1 MHTSV
6 VLIAM
11 AAKTVQKVLDDFYWI
26 MAREGMLPDSNIFL
40 VKDGDQFVLFDAGIH
55 HFFKDTVEAINELG
69 LDLKQ
74 MDRLILTH
82 THLDHS
88 GSVPEFKGRLKD
100 LKVWVSEEEGTL
112 LEKGDDTIV
121 LGSMLGQRLPPIPVA
136 KKLHEGDKI
145 EVGQYSFEV
154 LLTPGHSAGSLCFFE
169 PKHKLLISGDV
180 VFRHG
185 SFGRVDFPTGNG
197 QILKESIERLAS
209 LPVEMLLP
217 GHMGI
222 AMKDGQREIKLSLQ
236 FARQVL

>member
-1 MHTSV
+1 MV
-6 VLIAM
+6 
-11 AAKTVQKVLDDFYWI
+11 AKTVRKVLDDFFWI
-26 MAREGMLPDSNIFL
+26 VAREGMIPDSNIFL
-40 VKDGDQFVLFDAGIH
+40 VKDGDRFVIFDAGIH
-55 HFFKDTVEAINELG
+55 HYFKDTVDAIKELG
-69 LDLKQ
+69 LELKQ

-88 GSVPEFKGRLKD
+88 GSTPEFKGRLKG
-100 LKVWVSEEEGTL
+100 LEVWVSEEEGVL

-121 LGSMLGQRLPPIPVA
+121 LGSMLGQRLPPIPIG
-136 KKLHEGDKI
+136 KLLHDGDTI
-145 EVGQYSFEV
+145 DVGNYSFQV

-169 PKHKLLISGDV
+169 PNYKLLISGDV

-197 QILKESIERLAS
+197 TLLKQSIERLAN

-222 AMKDGQREIKLSLQ
+222 AMENGLREIKLSLQ

>member
-1 MHTSV
+1 
-6 VLIAM
+6 M
-11 AAKTVQKVLDDFYWI
+11 AAKTVRKVLDDFYWI
-26 MAREGMLPDSNIFL
+26 VAREGMLPDSNIFL
-40 VKDGDQFVLFDAGIH
+40 VKEGDRFVLFDAGIH
-55 HFFKDTVEAINELG
+55 HFFKDTVDAIKELG
-69 LDLKQ
+69 LELKQ

-88 GSVPEFKGRLKD
+88 GATPEFKGRLKD
-100 LKVWVSEEEGTL
+100 LEVWVSQEEGTL
-112 LEKGDDTIV
+112 LEQGDDTIV

-136 KKLHEGDKI
+136 RKLHDGDVVK
-145 EVGQYSFEV
+145 VGEFSFQV

-197 QILKESIERLAS
+197 TVLIQSIERLAQ
-209 LPVEMLLP
+209 LPVEIMLP

-222 AMKDGQREIKLSLQ
+222 AMNDGQREIKLSLQ

>member
-1 MHTSV
+1 
-6 VLIAM
+6 M
-11 AAKTVQKVLDDFYWI
+11 AAKTVQKVLDDLYWI
-26 MAREGMLPDSNIFL
+26 VAREGLLPDSNIFL
-40 VKDGDQFVLFDAGIH
+40 VKDNNRFVLFDAGIQ
-55 HFFKDTVEAINELG
+55 HFFQDTVDAITNLG
-69 LDLKQ
+69 LKLEQ

-88 GSVPEFKGRLKD
+88 GSTPQFLSSVKELE
-100 LKVWVSEEEGTL
+100 VWVSEEEGSL
-112 LEKGDDTIV
+112 LEQGDDTIV

-136 KKLHEGDKI
+136 KKLHDGDVIK
-145 EVGQYSFEV
+145 VGTYSFQV

-169 PKHKLLISGDV
+169 PQQQLLISGDV

-197 QILKESIERLAS
+197 TLLKQSIERLAD

-222 AMKDGQREIKLSLQ
+222 AMKDGHHEIKLSLQ
-236 FARQVL
+236 FARKVL

>member
-1 MHTSV
+1 VLV
-6 VLIAM
+6 VL
-11 AAKTVQKVLDDFYWI
+11 AAKRVQKVLDDFYWI

-40 VKDGDQFVLFDAGIH
+40 VKDGERFVLFDAGIH
-55 HFFKDTVEAINELG
+55 HFFKDTVAAIEELG
-69 LDLKQ
+69 LEFKQ

-88 GSVPEFKGRLKD
+88 GSTPEFKGRLKD
-100 LKVWVSEEEGTL
+100 LEVWVSEEEGTL
-112 LEKGDDTIV
+112 LEQGDDTIV
-121 LGSMLGQRLPPIPVA
+121 LGSMLGQRLPPILVA
-136 KKLHEGDKI
+136 KKLHDGDVI
-145 EVGQYSFEV
+145 NVGAYSFEV
-154 LLTPGHSAGSLCFFE
+154 LSTPGHSAGSLCFFE
-169 PKHKLLISGDV
+169 PNHKLLISGDV

-197 QILKESIERLAS
+197 KVLIQSIERLAS

-222 AMKDGQREIKLSLQ
+222 AMQDGQREIKLSLQ

>member
-1 MHTSV
+1 MT
-6 VLIAM
+6 
-11 AAKTVQKVLDDFYWI
+11 AKTVRKVLDDFYWI
-26 MAREGMLPDSNIFL
+26 VAREGMVPDSNIFL
-40 VKDGDQFVLFDAGIH
+40 VKDGDRFVIFDAGIH
-55 HFFKDTVEAINELG
+55 HYFKDTVEAIKELG
-69 LDLKQ
+69 LELKQ

-88 GSVPEFKGRLKD
+88 GSTVEFKGRLKD
-100 LKVWVSEEEGTL
+100 LEVWVSEEEGVL

-136 KKLHEGDKI
+136 KHLHDEDIIK
-145 EVGQYSFEV
+145 VGSYTFQV

-169 PKHKLLISGDV
+169 PDHKLLISGDV

-197 QILKESIERLAS
+197 TILKQSIERLAD

-222 AMKDGQREIKLSLQ
+222 AMEDGQREIKLSLQ